1 MSEFGDHAANLRVM
15 VWLVMVRLV
24 IVRLVMV
31 RPGLTFVMT
40 ASRGPATAIERT
52 PWRPGMTAEDSG
64 CTNWKILSLPPRP
77 YATARCAGSRM
88 VHSASTSASIIASV
102 CNGPGVRRSRS
113 SPRGTVG

>member
-1 MSEFGDHAANLRVM
+1 MSEFGDHAVALLVM
-15 VWLVMVRLV
+15 VRRVMVRLV
-24 IVRLVMV
+24 MVWVVMV

-40 ASRGPATAIERT
+40 ASPGPTTAISGT
-52 PWRPGMTAEDSG
+52 PWRPGMTAEDSA

-102 CNGPGVRRSRS
+102 CSGPGVRRSRS